1 MANTALQTRL
11 LDFVGRVFALL
22 TMLLALQLPPPTAA
36 AEQAPLAS
44 SKPLELTV
52 GVLAYSPP
60 WYDGA
65 FLEETIDYLKWKL
78 PQYRFHVEYLDSEAL
93 REQVCEQRLDLV
105 ACGSTFYY
113 SYLSLGLRDIAAL
126 VSDTSTGSNRASAA
140 AVVVRKDR
148 TDLQQLKDLRGLR
161 VGTVKGEASPGIF
174 EVLTEIAEF
183 DDKPEAFFGE
193 ILEEKPLNMRRLL
206 ERVASG
212 EIDAGIVRACFLED
226 LQQAGSLTETARLR
240 VLEHEDSGDTLACQH
255 TTRSYPGW
263 VFAAAERLPEH
274 VARDISAMLLTKPSN
289 AWGQHWSVLTDYS
302 ETSRML
308 QTLKV
313 GPYAYL
319 RQWTMRR
326 FVEEF
331 WPFIVI
337 GIFSLIGLVVHGA
350 ILSKLVQKRTAEL
363 EHVYAE
369 RQAAERLARENSEKL
384 DALQRLGAVGQI
396 SGIVAHEMKQPLASI
411 QNLAHG
417 ALRILEDD
425 DSSSE
430 EVVRAVY
437 NIDDEAA
444 KAARIVERVRSYSRG
459 QALRSAIDSRRAIE
473 DIVGQFRTS
482 GKGRFARIKA
492 ERIDSVQLMM
502 VPIDLELIVINLL
515 TNAAEAAALVED
527 PEIVVSAIACG
538 SKLTISVSDN
548 GPNISQKDFNDLGRS
563 VLRSTKTNGLGLG
576 LMIVRTLTENYIG
589 RVEFE
594 RHQPRGLTVRII
606 LPAGPVEQSQ
616 AASPQPERTTNSSQ
630 SNQAQRSILDD
641 KQHCRS

>member
-1 MANTALQTRL
+1 MSQTDL
-11 LDFVGRVFALL
+11 LTRCLFSSGRFLALL
-22 TMLLALQLPPPTAA
+22 AAILCLSLPVPAVSAQTDAF
-36 AEQAPLAS
+36 S
-44 SKPLELTV
+44 SSRPLELNV

-65 FLEETIDYLKWKL
+65 FLEETIDYLEWKL
-78 PQYRFHVEYLDSEAL
+78 PHYRFHVKYLDSEAL
-93 REQVCEQRLDLV
+93 RLSVSQQRLDLV

-113 SYLSLGLRDIAAL
+113 TYLSLGLRDIAAL

-148 TDLQQLKDLRGLR
+148 TDLRQLKDLRGLR
-161 VGTVKGEASPGIF
+161 VGTVKGETSPGIY
-174 EVLTEIAEF
+174 EVLTEIARF
-183 DDKPEAFFGE
+183 DDSPEKFFGE
-193 ILEEKPLNMRRLL
+193 ILEEKPLNMRRVL

-226 LQQAGSLTETARLR
+226 LEQAGSLTETARLR
-240 VLEHEDSGDTLACQH
+240 VLEHKDSGDALACRH

-263 VFAAAERLPEH
+263 VFAASERLPEH

-319 RQWTMRR
+319 RQWTVRR
-326 FVEEF
+326 FIEEF

-337 GIFSLIGLVVHGA
+337 AIFSLIGLVVHGA

-363 EHVYAE
+363 EQVYVQ

-425 DSSSE
+425 EASSE

-437 NIDDEAA
+437 NIEDEASR
-444 KAARIVERVRSYSRG
+444 AARIVERVRSYSRG
-459 QALRSAIDSRRAIE
+459 QSLRSAIDSRRAIE
-473 DIVGQFRTS
+473 DIVGQFHSS
-482 GKGRFARIKA
+482 GKGRFARIET

-515 TNAAEAAALVED
+515 TNAAEAAAQVAD
-527 PEIVVSAIACG
+527 PEIVVSAIAADDQL
-538 SKLTISVSDN
+538 SINVSDN
-548 GPNISQKDFNDLGRS
+548 GPNISQKDFNELGSS
-563 VLRSTKTNGLGLG
+563 VLRSTKANGLGLG
-576 LMIVRTLTENYIG
+576 LMIVRTLAKNYIG

-594 RHQPRGLTVRII
+594 RRVPRGLTVRVI
-606 LPAGPVEQSQ
+606 LPAQTAPHTTPSDALGRS
-616 AASPQPERTTNSSQ
+616 ASNSSP
-630 SNQAQRSILDD
+630 NNT
-641 KQHCRS
+641 KQTEPH

>member
-1 MANTALQTRL
+1 MSKTDL
-11 LDFVGRVFALL
+11 LMRCLFSSGRFLALL
-22 TMLLALQLPPPTAA
+22 AALLWLSLPVPAVSAQTDAF
-36 AEQAPLAS
+36 AS
-44 SKPLELTV
+44 NRPLELNV

-65 FLEETIDYLKWKL
+65 FLEETIDYLEWKL
-78 PQYRFHVEYLDSEAL
+78 PHYRFHVEYLDSEDL
-93 REQVCEQRLDLV
+93 RMSVSQQRLDLV

-113 SYLSLGLRDIAAL
+113 TYLSLGLRDIAAL

-148 TDLQQLKDLRGLR
+148 TDLRQLKDLRGLR
-161 VGTVKGEASPGIF
+161 VGTVKGETSPGIY
-174 EVLTEIAEF
+174 EVLTEIARF
-183 DDKPEAFFGE
+183 DDSPEKFFGE
-193 ILEEKPLNMRRLL
+193 ILEEKPLNMRQVL

-226 LQQAGSLTETARLR
+226 LEQAGSLTETARLR
-240 VLEHEDSGDTLACQH
+240 VLEHKDSGDALACRH

-263 VFAAAERLPEH
+263 VFAASERLPEH

-319 RQWTMRR
+319 RQWTVRR
-326 FVEEF
+326 FIEEF

-337 GIFSLIGLVVHGA
+337 AIFSLIGLVVHGA

-363 EHVYAE
+363 EQVYVQ

-425 DSSSE
+425 EASSE

-437 NIDDEAA
+437 NIEDEAS

-459 QALRSAIDSRRAIE
+459 QSLRSAIDSRRAIE
-473 DIVGQFRTS
+473 DIVGQFRSS
-482 GKGRFARIKA
+482 GKGRFARIET

-515 TNAAEAAALVED
+515 TNAAEAAAQVAD
-527 PEIVVSAIACG
+527 PEIVVSAIAADDQL
-538 SKLTISVSDN
+538 SINVSDN
-548 GPNISQKDFNDLGRS
+548 GPNISQKDFNELGSS
-563 VLRSTKTNGLGLG
+563 VLRSTKANGLGLG
-576 LMIVRTLTENYIG
+576 LMIVRTLAKNYIG

-594 RHQPRGLTVRII
+594 RRLTRGLTVRVI
-606 LPAGPVEQSQ
+606 LPAQTAPHTTPSDALGRS
-616 AASPQPERTTNSSQ
+616 ASNSSP
-630 SNQAQRSILDD
+630 NNT
-641 KQHCRS
+641 KQTEPH

>member
-148 TDLQQLKDLRGLR
+148 TDLQHLKDLRGLR

-363 EHVYAE
+363 EHVYA
-369 RQAAERLARENSEKL
+369 
-384 DALQRLGAVGQI
+384 
-396 SGIVAHEMKQPLASI
+396 
-411 QNLAHG
+411 AHG

-482 GKGRFARIKA
+482 GKGRCARIKA

-515 TNAAEAAALVED
+515 TNAAEAAAQVED

-616 AASPQPERTTNSSQ
+616 GAIPQPERTTNSSQ

>member
-1 MANTALQTRL
+1 MSQTDL
-11 LDFVGRVFALL
+11 LTRCLFSSGRFLALL
-22 TMLLALQLPPPTAA
+22 AAILCLSLPVPAVSAQTDAF
-36 AEQAPLAS
+36 S
-44 SKPLELTV
+44 SSRPLELNV

-65 FLEETIDYLKWKL
+65 FLEETIDYLEWKL
-78 PQYRFHVEYLDSEAL
+78 PHYRFHVKYLDSEAL
-93 REQVCEQRLDLV
+93 RLSVSQQRLDLV

-113 SYLSLGLRDIAAL
+113 TYLSLGLRDIAAL

-148 TDLQQLKDLRGLR
+148 TDLRQLKDLRGLR
-161 VGTVKGEASPGIF
+161 VGTVKGETSPGIY
-174 EVLTEIAEF
+174 EVLTEIARF
-183 DDKPEAFFGE
+183 DDSPEKFFGE
-193 ILEEKPLNMRRLL
+193 ILEEKPLNMRRVL

-226 LQQAGSLTETARLR
+226 LEQAGSLTETARLR
-240 VLEHEDSGDTLACQH
+240 VLEHKDSGDALACRH

-263 VFAAAERLPEH
+263 VFAASERLPEH

-319 RQWTMRR
+319 RQWTVRR
-326 FVEEF
+326 FIEEF

-337 GIFSLIGLVVHGA
+337 AIFSLIGLVVHGA

-363 EHVYAE
+363 EQVYVQ

-425 DSSSE
+425 EASSE

-437 NIDDEAA
+437 NIEDEAS

-459 QALRSAIDSRRAIE
+459 QSLRSAIDSRRAIE
-473 DIVGQFRTS
+473 DIVGQFRSS
-482 GKGRFARIKA
+482 GKGRFARIET

-515 TNAAEAAALVED
+515 TNAAEAAAQVAD
-527 PEIVVSAIACG
+527 PEIVVSAIAADDQL
-538 SKLTISVSDN
+538 SINVSDN
-548 GPNISQKDFNDLGRS
+548 GPNISQKDFNELGSS
-563 VLRSTKTNGLGLG
+563 VLRSTKANGLGLG
-576 LMIVRTLTENYIG
+576 LMIVRTLAKNYIG

-594 RHQPRGLTVRII
+594 RRFPRGLTVRVI
-606 LPAGPVEQSQ
+606 LPAQTTPHTTPSDALGRS
-616 AASPQPERTTNSSQ
+616 ASNSSP
-630 SNQAQRSILDD
+630 NNT
-641 KQHCRS
+641 KQTEPH

>member
-1 MANTALQTRL
+1 MSQTDL
-11 LDFVGRVFALL
+11 LTRCLFSSGRFLALL
-22 TMLLALQLPPPTAA
+22 AAILCLSLPVPAVSAQTDAF
-36 AEQAPLAS
+36 S
-44 SKPLELTV
+44 SSRPLELNV

-65 FLEETIDYLKWKL
+65 FLEETIDYLEWKL
-78 PQYRFHVEYLDSEAL
+78 PHYRFHVKYLDSEAL
-93 REQVCEQRLDLV
+93 RLSVSQQRLDLV

-113 SYLSLGLRDIAAL
+113 TYLSLGLRDIAAL

-148 TDLQQLKDLRGLR
+148 TDLRQLKDLRGLR
-161 VGTVKGEASPGIF
+161 VGTVKGETSPGIY
-174 EVLTEIAEF
+174 EVLTEIARF
-183 DDKPEAFFGE
+183 DASPEKFFGE
-193 ILEEKPLNMRRLL
+193 ILEEKPLNMRRVL

-226 LQQAGSLTETARLR
+226 LEQAGSLTETARLR
-240 VLEHEDSGDTLACQH
+240 VLEHKDSGDALACRH

-263 VFAAAERLPEH
+263 VFAASERLPEH

-319 RQWTMRR
+319 RQWTVRR
-326 FVEEF
+326 FIEEF
-331 WPFIVI
+331 WPFII
-337 GIFSLIGLVVHGA
+337 IAIFSLIGLVVHGA

-363 EHVYAE
+363 EQVYVQ

-425 DSSSE
+425 EASSE

-437 NIDDEAA
+437 NIEDEAS

-459 QALRSAIDSRRAIE
+459 QSLRSAIDSRRAIE
-473 DIVGQFRTS
+473 DIVGQFRSS
-482 GKGRFARIKA
+482 GKGRFARIET

-515 TNAAEAAALVED
+515 TNAAEAAAQVAD
-527 PEIVVSAIACG
+527 PEIVVSAIAADDQL
-538 SKLTISVSDN
+538 SINVSDN
-548 GPNISQKDFNDLGRS
+548 GPNISQKDFNELGSS
-563 VLRSTKTNGLGLG
+563 VLRSTKANGLGLG
-576 LMIVRTLTENYIG
+576 LMIVRTLAKNYIG

-594 RHQPRGLTVRII
+594 RRLPRGLTVRVI
-606 LPAGPVEQSQ
+606 LPAQTAPHTTPSDALGRS
-616 AASPQPERTTNSSQ
+616 ASNSSP
-630 SNQAQRSILDD
+630 NNT
-641 KQHCRS
+641 KQTEPH

>member
-1 MANTALQTRL
+1 MSQTDL
-11 LDFVGRVFALL
+11 LTRCLFSSGRFLALL
-22 TMLLALQLPPPTAA
+22 AAILCLSLPVPAVSAQTDAF
-36 AEQAPLAS
+36 S
-44 SKPLELTV
+44 SSRPLELNV

-65 FLEETIDYLKWKL
+65 FLEETIDYLEWKL
-78 PQYRFHVEYLDSEAL
+78 PHYRFHVEYLDSEAL
-93 REQVCEQRLDLV
+93 RLSVSQQRLDLV

-113 SYLSLGLRDIAAL
+113 TYLSLGLRDIAAL

-148 TDLQQLKDLRGLR
+148 TDLRQLKDLRGLR
-161 VGTVKGEASPGIF
+161 VGTVKGETSPGIY
-174 EVLTEIAEF
+174 EVLTEIARF
-183 DDKPEAFFGE
+183 DDSPEKFFGE
-193 ILEEKPLNMRRLL
+193 ILEEKPLNMRRVL

-226 LQQAGSLTETARLR
+226 LEQAGSLTETARLR
-240 VLEHEDSGDTLACQH
+240 VLEHKDSGDALACRH

-263 VFAAAERLPEH
+263 VFAASERLPEH

-319 RQWTMRR
+319 RQWTVRR
-326 FVEEF
+326 FIEEF

-337 GIFSLIGLVVHGA
+337 AIFSLIGLVVHGA

-363 EHVYAE
+363 EQVYVQ

-425 DSSSE
+425 EASSE

-437 NIDDEAA
+437 NIEDEAS

-459 QALRSAIDSRRAIE
+459 QSLRSAIDSRRAIE
-473 DIVGQFRTS
+473 DIVGQFRSS
-482 GKGRFARIKA
+482 GKGRFARIET

-515 TNAAEAAALVED
+515 TNAAEAAAQVAD
-527 PEIVVSAIACG
+527 PEIVVSAIAADDQL
-538 SKLTISVSDN
+538 SINVSDT
-548 GPNISQKDFNDLGRS
+548 GPNISQKDFNELGSS
-563 VLRSTKTNGLGLG
+563 VLRSTKANGLGLG
-576 LMIVRTLTENYIG
+576 LMIVRTLAKNYIG

-594 RHQPRGLTVRII
+594 RRLPRGLTVRVI
-606 LPAGPVEQSQ
+606 LPAQTAPHTTPSDALGRS
-616 AASPQPERTTNSSQ
+616 ASNSSP
-630 SNQAQRSILDD
+630 NNT
-641 KQHCRS
+641 KQTEPH